1 MQQEA
6 RRRAPA
12 AARRER
18 LRLVA
23 LTGTTAYSI
32 AVFSCTDNRTSTYLL
47 AYTTLPLLLTAAPWL
62 SMILARRRGSRAA
75 SAWPPSHSAC
85 RWRR

>member
-23 LTGTTAYSI
+23 LTGTTAYLI
-32 AVFSCTDNRTSTYLL
+32 AVFSYTDNRSSTYLL
-47 AYTTLPLLLTAAPWL
+47 AYTTLPLLLTAAPWQSSFRL
-62 SMILARRRGSRAA
+62 RPIFVDQQGFVVAQLVAR
-75 SAWPPSHSAC
+75 
-85 RWRR
+85 

>member
-23 LTGTTAYSI
+23 LIGTTAYSI
-32 AVFSCTDNRTSTYLL
+32 AVFSYTDNRSSTYLL
-47 AYTTLPLLLTAAPWL
+47 A
-62 SMILARRRGSRAA
+62 
-75 SAWPPSHSAC
+75 
-85 RWRR
+85 